1 VAVTKL
7 PPKPTDPSLRVPG
20 RSPSA
25 RVGCWRSVGFVR
37 AARGGGLG
45 WRLGEGGEGERERE
59 RESQSRA
66 GLMSFTKEPAKMP
79 VKLIR

>member
-45 WRLGEGGEGERERE
+45 WRLGEGG
-59 RESQSRA
+59 
-66 GLMSFTKEPAKMP
+66 
-79 VKLIR
+79 

>member
-1 VAVTKL
+1 
-7 PPKPTDPSLRVPG
+7 
-20 RSPSA
+20 
-25 RVGCWRSVGFVR
+25 VGDWDGDWVR
-37 AARGGGLG
+37 
-45 WRLGEGGEGERERE
+45 GGEGERE